1 MTRICVCGHARS
13 RHGYSGICLVDGC
26 HCQHHHGH
34 DLERHAGVRIDGY
47 AGPRLGI
54 RHREPIDT
62 QTETNLAHTLIAST
76 EQVFGIAAKRLY
88 GRQRSHRVADA
99 RFAAMYLC
107 RTLTK
112 LTWEELGEVF
122 RRDHTSVI
130 HGARCAKVRMSSDLA
145 YRAKVDEAAALGNAE
160 VRDDTRR
167 DSIAT
172 H

>member
-1 MTRICVCGHARS
+1 MTSTCVCGHARS

-34 DLERHAGVRIDGY
+34 DLERHAGVRVDSHAISQR
-47 AGPRLGI
+47 AWV
-54 RHREPIDT
+54 DT
-62 QTETNLAHTLIAST
+62 QAETNLAHTLIAST
-76 EQVFGIAAKRLY
+76 ERVFGIAAKRLY

-130 HGARCAKVRMSSDLA
+130 HGARCAKVRMSRDLA